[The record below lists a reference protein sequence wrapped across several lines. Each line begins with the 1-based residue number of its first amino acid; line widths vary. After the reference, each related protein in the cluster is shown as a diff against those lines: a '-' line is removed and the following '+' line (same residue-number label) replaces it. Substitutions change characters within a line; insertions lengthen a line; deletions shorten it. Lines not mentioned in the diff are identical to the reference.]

1 MLRVIQSVKI
11 MALFFC
17 LFLGITSFAQAGTP
31 MSDRIAVEAGVKTE
45 IAKDLASP
53 YSPHESP
60 VSYTHLTRA
69 YMTPE
74 IRACALSAKME
85 LAPSEAGMRETR
97 SCVRASAEPNVNG
110 LLVLER
116 RRGDLPLTLPDVCLL
131 YTSLCQSIGRHDCCD

>member
-1 MLRVIQSVKI
+1 MIK
-11 MALFFC
+11 
-17 LFLGITSFAQAGTP
+17 
-31 MSDRIAVEAGVKTE
+31 VES
-45 IAKDLASP
+45 LSSP
-53 YSPHESP
+53 LSRKS
-60 VSYTHLTRA
+60 TRA

-116 RRGDLPLTLPDVCLL
+116 RRGDLPLTLPDVP
-131 YTSLCQSIGRHDCCD
+131 